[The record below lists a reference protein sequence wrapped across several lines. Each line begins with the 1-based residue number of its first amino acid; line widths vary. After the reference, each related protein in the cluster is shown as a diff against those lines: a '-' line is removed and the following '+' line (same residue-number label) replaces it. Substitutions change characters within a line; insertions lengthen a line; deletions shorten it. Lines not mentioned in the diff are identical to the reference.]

1 MRESSIVV
9 TGLTSAACS
18 TTQTVRKA
26 PRLTA
31 DLVEMT
37 YWSYARDGAVIS
49 REV

>member
-1 MRESSIVV
+1 MREYSIAM

-18 TTQTVRKA
+18 TTQMVRRA
-26 PRLTA
+26 PKSTA